1 MLEGI
6 LCDHGKDAISFQ
18 KGQMSDLHQA
28 KKTRRVLKLGK
39 IVVNHFWGKKIT
51 EWIIK
56 LIKLMFNREIKS
68 INTQIWRELRE

>member
-18 KGQMSDLHQA
+18 KGQMSDLSS
-28 KKTRRVLKLGK
+28 KENKESPKTWKDSSESFLRE
-39 IVVNHFWGKKIT
+39 KIT